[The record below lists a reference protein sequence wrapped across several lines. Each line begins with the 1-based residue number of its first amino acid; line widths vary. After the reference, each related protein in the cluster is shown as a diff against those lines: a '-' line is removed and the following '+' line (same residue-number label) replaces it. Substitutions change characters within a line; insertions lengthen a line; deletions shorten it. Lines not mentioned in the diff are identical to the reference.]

1 MAERPPDNAPEDVP
15 PLPARVG
22 AAPRPATL
30 SGDSGPSRGDWSA
43 LPRASAT
50 WRETAARAWRDLAP
64 NRTWRE
70 EPSAS
75 QSAER
80 AAEIDDAAARAEA
93 EAELHAYTFLGRL
106 GVGAMGE
113 VLLARDEALHRVVAY
128 KKMAIDVGDQPI
140 LAGRFYTE
148 AQITAQLEHPNIV
161 PVYSIERTEDGLIA
175 YTMKR
180 IQGVTLEALLEECR
194 GRVNGSQPLDGPFAR
209 DALIEHFLRVCEAM
223 AYAHSRGIVHRDLKP
238 ENIMIGEYQQVYV
251 MDWGI
256 ARPINNSSVDP
267 VTLHAYPREDSEFL
281 LGTPQYMSPEQ
292 AHGRHEELDGRSDQY
307 ALGLI
312 LFEIVTLRHG
322 VTGRTA
328 LDIITRQQDG
338 SRDPIVHLNARE
350 VIPPELGAIVD
361 KATSHDPVGRYE
373 DVGALADDLR
383 AFLRG
388 DEVTARPDSLPQR
401 VGRTLARHRAVTGFV
416 VSLLFVAAL
425 GAAPATW
432 MYGKLRVEEAAREEE
447 QLGRLITGFS
457 RHAGSVDARFAAWQG
472 LVPAL
477 GSVAGTIWLRPEP
490 PALDLVTVTN
500 LSAKA
505 PDLSG
510 SPRFREP
517 IATSTAVVLV
527 PPGGV
532 AESEALRQDA
542 WRVAAMGSSLREAVL
557 RSHSEPA
564 SGWAPALVSRLVSE
578 VGAPV
583 GLAQAA
589 LVSGVAAQYPA
600 SSGSAG
606 TDARMSPWY
615 RLGSEGRG
623 AVWGAPFV
631 DPVAGVVVPCA
642 APVRAPDE
650 RLLGVVAISV
660 SAEHLLSRVLVPPG
674 LPDSAEVWLLDPM
687 GRGVLRSRRPPDAS
701 TGANALVPEDYP
713 SAEVVQSIR
722 SLRSGQSIEVTP
734 EGERRILWERLPSFG
749 WYVLMEGPTDALVS
763 WAALDR

>member
-1 MAERPPDNAPEDVP
+1 MAERPEQRAPEDVP

-30 SGDSGPSRGDWSA
+30 GGDASPARGGRSA
-43 LPRASAT
+43 LPRASST

-70 EPSAS
+70 EPPAVDPEEA
-75 QSAER
+75 QAQ
-80 AAEIDDAAARAEA
+80 ADAAARAEA

-180 IQGVTLEALLEECR
+180 IQGVTLEALLVECR
-194 GRVNGSQPLDGPFAR
+194 GRVGRDEPLDGPFSR

-256 ARPINNSSVDP
+256 ARPVDNGSPDP
-267 VTLHAYPREDSEFL
+267 VILHAFPREDSEFL

-292 AHGRHEELDGRSDQY
+292 AHGKHDELDGRSDQY

-338 SRDPIVHLNARE
+338 SRDPIVHLDPKAT
-350 VIPPELGAIVD
+350 IPAELAAIVD
-361 KATSHDPVGRYE
+361 KATAYAPDQRYA

-388 DEVTARPDSLPQR
+388 DEVVARPDSLPRR
-401 VGRTLARHRAVTGFV
+401 VARTLARHRTATILVTA
-416 VSLLFVAAL
+416 LLFIGVL
-425 GAAPATW
+425 GAIPATW
-432 MYGKLRVEEAAREEE
+432 MYGKLRVEEAARAEE

-477 GSVAGTIWLRPEP
+477 GSVASTVWIRPQP
-490 PALDLVTVTN
+490 PALPVVTPDG
-500 LSAKA
+500 LASRA
-505 PDLSG
+505 PDLGS
-510 SPRFREP
+510 SPRFRHP
-517 IATSTAVVLV
+517 IATSTAVVVV
-527 PPGGV
+527 PP
-532 AESEALRQDA
+532 AMAPEAVLQDT
-542 WRVAAMGSSLREAVL
+542 WRVAAMGGALRDAVL

-564 SGWAPALVSRLVSE
+564 SAWAPALVSRLVSE

-583 GLAQAA
+583 SLAQAA

-600 SSGSAG
+600 SSGIGGA
-606 TDARMSPWY
+606 DVRMSPWY
-615 RLGSEGRG
+615 RLGSEARG
-623 AVWGAPFV
+623 AAWGAPFV
-631 DPVAGVVVPCA
+631 DAVAGVVVPCA
-642 APVRAPDE
+642 APVYTPDE
-650 RLLGVVAISV
+650 RLLGVVGISV

-674 LPDSAEVWLLDPM
+674 LPASAEVWLIDPL
-687 GRGVLRSRRPPDAS
+687 GRAVLRSQRPPDAT
-701 TGANALVPEDYP
+701 TGAAALVPQEYP
-713 SAEVVQSIR
+713 SAEVVASIK
-722 SLRSGQSIEVTP
+722 SLRSGQMSVATP
-734 EGERRILWERLPSFG
+734 EGDRRILWERLPSLG
-749 WYVLMEGPTDALVS
+749 WYVLMEGPTDALVA
-763 WAALDR
+763 WAAQDR